1 MILRKR
7 LTASV
12 VTAAFVAV
20 FVAGPVF
27 AQQPQPQNQNQNTV
41 AKLKDIEGN
50 VLVSEGDAMVA
61 GADDR
66 RLRVGTRVVTT
77 AGAKVTIN
85 YDVGCDITLKENQ
98 RFTVTA
104 GPCAVLLAQVENL
117 GPAAGAIGG
126 EAVAGAAG
134 GNVGT
139 IVGVGV
145 LAAALVG
152 GVVAAT
158 RKNPVSPS

>member
-1 MILRKR
+1 MIFRAR

-12 VTAAFVAV
+12 VAAAFVAV

-27 AQQPQPQNQNQNTV
+27 AQQPQNGV
-41 AKLKDIEGN
+41 AKLGDLTGN
-50 VLVSEGDAMVA
+50 VLVSQGDAMVA
-61 GADDR
+61 GTKDQ
-66 RLRVGTRVVTT
+66 RLPLGARVVTT
-77 AGAKVTIN
+77 AGAQATIN
-85 YDVGCDITLKENQ
+85 YDVGCDVTLKENQ
-98 RFTVTA
+98 RFTVSA
-104 GPCAVLLAQVENL
+104 GPCALLLAQVENL